1 MKRKLIHFCQL
12 LFLHFPRRNVK
23 RQLSPWRQGT
33 YSQARKRERWRTSN
47 FLWFCMGMLPS
58 LFIFLSINLSIHL
71 SIVLYFD
78 RKNSIFL
85 SLFLYLFLSLSLSL
99 YLSLS
104 IYLSIDLSHT
114 LTHFLFFY
122 PMLLS
127 PCVLFCLTLFRSS
140 FLWEAWPGDWTF

>member
-1 MKRKLIHFCQL
+1 MPVVVFTFSKKKCEEAIESLKARDL
-12 LFLHFPRRNVK
+12 LTSKEKGEVTYFKFSVILYGDASFSLHF
-23 RQLSPWRQGT
+23 
-33 YSQARKRERWRTSN
+33 
-47 FLWFCMGMLPS
+47 
-58 LFIFLSINLSIHL
+58 SIYLSIHL
-71 SIVLYFD
+71 SIVLYFE

-140 FLWEAWPGDWTF
+140 FLWEA